1 VVIGPLGAGDLP
13 ALRILVGV
21 IPFTGDLPCFN

>member
-1 VVIGPLGAGDLP
+1 MVIGPLGAGDLP
-13 ALRILVGV
+13 ALGTLVGA